1 MMGPATAAR
10 PFEFVGCVEL
20 REMLGRIA
28 WDERELLVGIE
39 EVPADS
45 IHYHSHSYFLRSR
58 YLGAPYPNDF
68 ATWAAIQV
76 RDRVLG
82 ERLAVIDPF
91 DFQDIEQLRAEL
103 VSIIDDHIG
112 SLQTIPRI
120 VYGEPFDFMRS
131 TIIEVPTG
139 LTVKTLHQFTEALA
153 RVDLSV
159 IYYHFFEP
167 VRSKDRKATDPAIW
181 LAEELHLPDLATR
194 VRKLNP
200 YVSSLDD
207 LRNKLVAISRAVLAD
222 MQRS

>member
-1 MMGPATAAR
+1 MGTAVR
-10 PFEFVGCVEL
+10 PFEFIGCLEL

-39 EVPADS
+39 EVPADA

-91 DFQDIEQLRAEL
+91 DYGDLERLRAEL
-103 VSIIDDHIG
+103 VSIIDNHLTT
-112 SLQTIPRI
+112 LQTIPRV

-131 TIIEVPTG
+131 TIIEIPTG
-139 LTVKTLHQFTEALA
+139 LTARTLREFCEALTQ
-153 RVDLSV
+153 VDLSV
-159 IYYHFFEP
+159 VYYHFFEP
-167 VRSKDRKATDPAIW
+167 VRSKDRRSTDPAVW
-181 LAEELHLPDLATR
+181 LEEALHLPALAAR
-194 VRKLNP
+194 VRRLNP
-200 YVSSLDD
+200 YVSSLDG
-207 LRNKLVAISRAVLAD
+207 LRTKLVAICTAALAETKGA
-222 MQRS
+222 

>member
-1 MMGPATAAR
+1 
-10 PFEFVGCVEL
+10 VEL
-20 REMLGRIA
+20 KEMLGRIA
-28 WDERELLVGIE
+28 WDERELLNGID

-45 IHYHSHSYFLRSR
+45 IHYHSHSHFLRSR

-91 DFQDIEQLRAEL
+91 DYGDLERLRTEL
-103 VSIIDDHIG
+103 VSILDDHLA
-112 SLQTIPRI
+112 SLQTIPRV

-131 TIIEVPTG
+131 TIIEIPTG
-139 LTVKTLHQFTEALA
+139 MAARTLREFCEALT

-159 IYYHFFEP
+159 VYYHFFEP
-167 VRSKDRKATDPAIW
+167 VRAKDRRATDPAIW
-181 LAEELHLPDLATR
+181 LEEDLHLPALADR

-200 YVSSLDD
+200 YVSSLDT
-207 LRNKLVAISRAVLAD
+207 LRTKLVTICSAALAETD
-222 MQRS
+222 RE

>member
-1 MMGPATAAR
+1 MDSTTATH

-39 EVPADS
+39 EVPPDC

-91 DFQDIEQLRAEL
+91 DYGDLERLRAEL
-103 VSIIDDHIG
+103 ITIIDDHLA
-112 SLQTIPRI
+112 SLQTIPRV

-131 TIIEVPTG
+131 TIIEIPTG
-139 LTVKTLHQFTEALA
+139 ITARTLREFCAALT

-159 IYYHFFEP
+159 VYYHFFEP
-167 VRSKDRKATDPAIW
+167 VRSKDRRTNDPAVW
-181 LAEELHLPDLATR
+181 LAEELHLPALATR
-194 VRKLNP
+194 VQQLNP
-200 YVSSLDD
+200 YVSSLDA
-207 LRNKLVAISRAVLAD
+207 LRTKLVAICGAALAEAGAG
-222 MQRS
+222 